1 MFVTV
6 PFIFC
11 ILGVPKILK
20 WLDDCNHVK
29 VYFLEVSVVNF
40 VSMWISVRKSLSE
53 VCWGDRSRENLS
65 VSVETVSLNPNSGSE
80 YAKTEEEV
88 WIGKHS

>member
-29 VYFLEVSVVNF
+29 LYFLQVSVVNF
-40 VSMWISVRKSLSE
+40 VDVWMYVCSCYQRLAGETAAGKS
-53 VCWGDRSRENLS
+53 
-65 VSVETVSLNPNSGSE
+65 
-80 YAKTEEEV
+80 
-88 WIGKHS
+88 